1 MSIETVVKELI
12 LLVCF
17 TVNIFVLQRLVV
29 KLVPKYLQT
38 GEGVNKYWKKVKG
51 GGGGVGQAN
60 KLRGSKGIFWEQT
73 TKLFPFI
80 SSPCLHVK

>member
-1 MSIETVVKELI
+1 MMSIKTVVKELI

-38 GEGVNKYWKKVKG
+38 GEGVNKYWQKVKG
-51 GGGGVGQAN
+51 GWGKPINFVAVREFSGN
-60 KLRGSKGIFWEQT
+60 KQQNCFHSFLAHA
-73 TKLFPFI
+73 
-80 SSPCLHVK
+80 CM